1 MLDLGFESFQLLFH
15 GADFVRKLFSPPA
28 TQRQD
33 KNSSG
38 HVKLTEESNQ
48 AGQTMALSQN
58 ETHAARRGM
67 SGNCAS
73 ISARRALCLRKE
85 A

>member
-48 AGQTMALSQN
+48 AGQTTGTIP
-58 ETHAARRGM
+58 ERDARGTAWNVWKLRLDLGE
-67 SGNCAS
+67 
-73 ISARRALCLRKE
+73 ARLVLA
-85 A
+85 